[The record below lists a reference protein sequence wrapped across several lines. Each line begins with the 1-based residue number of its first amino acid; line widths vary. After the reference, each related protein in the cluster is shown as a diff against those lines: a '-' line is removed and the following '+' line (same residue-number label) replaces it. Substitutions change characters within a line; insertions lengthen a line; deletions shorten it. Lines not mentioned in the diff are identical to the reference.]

1 MISSFLIELEN
12 IFFYKSET
20 ESFQVFLS
28 NLRICFFIS
37 LKLNHFK
44 FSYRTWE
51 YLFLWV
57 WNWMISSFLI
67 ELENI
72 FFYKSETEWF
82 QVFLSNLRIS
92 FFISLKL
99 HHFKFSNR
107 TWRISFSISLKMHHF
122 KFSYR
127 TWEYLFI

>member
-20 ESFQVFLS
+20 AS
-28 NLRICFFIS
+28 
-37 LKLNHFK
+37 
-44 FSYRTWE
+44 
-51 YLFLWV
+51 
-57 WNWMISSFLI
+57 
-67 ELENI
+67 
-72 FFYKSETEWF
+72 F

-99 HHFKFSNR
+99 ND
-107 TWRISFSISLKMHHF
+107 F

-127 TWEYLFI
+127 T